1 LVPFIDI
8 TYGTSCGH
16 SHPLSAARNREL
28 LKLQLEKT
36 ADESKYELAI
46 NLTAKTLGLHAGD
59 TTRAFR
65 RVIE

>member
-1 LVPFIDI
+1 M
-8 TYGTSCGH
+8 TSCGH

-46 NLTAKTLGLHAGD
+46 NLTATTLGLTSPATVLARSD
-59 TTRAFR
+59 W
-65 RVIE
+65 